1 MTDGI
6 AAIQARV
13 TQLQGRFT
21 QLGSRSGVSGASG
34 REFAAELTAARGGGT
49 TTSPSAA
56 ATDAGASTASA
67 AATGAGASTAARGTA
82 GGATAASTAPAPGT
96 AGAVDAPASVA
107 GGVTAT
113 HAPSTVLG
121 GGSRITPTMRR
132 AIEEVDATFGRFS
145 AIGAWRADG
154 GMPGSDHPTGKA
166 ADFMITSGGKMPSA
180 ARLKEGWAIANH
192 LKDNAERLGV
202 KYVIF
207 AQHIWNPSRA
217 GEGWRL
223 MEDRGGVTANHFD
236 HVHLSVAR

>member
-6 AAIQARV
+6 AAIQSRV
-13 TQLQGRFT
+13 AQLQGQFT
-21 QLGSRSGVSGASG
+21 QIGARSGVSGASG
-34 REFAAELTAARGGGT
+34 QRFAAELTAAQGGQRGSAT
-49 TTSPSAA
+49 ASPSATA
-56 ATDAGASTASA
+56 SATATAGASTT
-67 AATGAGASTAARGTA
+67 AATQGTA
-82 GGATAASTAPAPGT
+82 GTASTAPAQGT
-96 AGAVDAPASVA
+96 AGGPAGTGAVTSG
-107 GGVTAT
+107 GGVTAA
-113 HAPSTVLG
+113 HEPSKVLG
-121 GGSRITPTMRR
+121 GGGRITSTMRE
-132 AIEEVDATFGRFS
+132 AIEEVDAKFGKFS

-180 ARLKEGWAIANH
+180 ARLKEGWEIANY
-192 LKDNAERLGV
+192 LKDNADRLGV